1 MATSAFKSTSR
12 RATAAEHNVPPPAA
26 AASRRRSH
34 SVSAVSR
41 RTHLP
46 FDDNTLISTEF
57 SNSRDNPLFW
67 ATSSSS
73 PDKEESGKISEIAS
87 SNNEQS
93 SSSSTRSARN
103 GNNSNNSVREQ
114 RGRSATRS
122 SSDKNGIGRSLSR
135 VRGRSVSRAP
145 CKGAYE
151 DRNEQEVV
159 ASRVGWTRN
168 EIKKIDS
175 GINRTNSVRDRSE
188 IRGCRNKAGTTV
200 TQIQATEWSE
210 DDSACSLQ
218 ISNLE
223 DGISIGSLSEA
234 EEKTI
239 KAVCEDLKLMGEK
252 RGGDMPPGEIYA
264 TVRSEVRRAISDIQN
279 DLESACRRNN
289 ANTVAASSVAVMAS
303 DLVNP
308 EPVELISDIRREYAI
323 KLEESEERAR
333 KLRADLAVEEHRG
346 QELDR
351 ILKEILPEPKT
362 SGIQRSR
369 RGRRTSNERKRMS
382 KRLTDEAMAYFDEC
396 VSLSTFDSSDF
407 SASDDPPYSSVGGA
421 VSAGASS
428 LIRASPNI
436 SCSYDQGSDL
446 HQKQIFGGQVQFYS
460 CEDSGPTAN
469 SSSVEP
475 GSTQLYQFSFADKKS
490 ENVGPKE
497 DIRNYIRNFER
508 GAKKDLDFEE
518 TQSYYDAGEY
528 SAHGRKESVLIDR
541 VLYSSR
547 IESGG
552 LILCGGAVP
561 FLPFASVM

>member
-1 MATSAFKSTSR
+1 MDQK
-12 RATAAEHNVPPPAA
+12 
-26 AASRRRSH
+26 
-34 SVSAVSR
+34 
-41 RTHLP
+41 
-46 FDDNTLISTEF
+46 
-57 SNSRDNPLFW
+57 
-67 ATSSSS
+67 
-73 PDKEESGKISEIAS
+73 
-87 SNNEQS
+87 
-93 SSSSTRSARN
+93 
-103 GNNSNNSVREQ
+103 
-114 RGRSATRS
+114 
-122 SSDKNGIGRSLSR
+122 
-135 VRGRSVSRAP
+135 
-145 CKGAYE
+145 
-151 DRNEQEVV
+151 EQEVV
-159 ASRVGWTRN
+159 ASTVARTRN
-168 EIKKIDS
+168 EIKKIDN
-175 GINRTNSVRDRSE
+175 GINRTNSVRNRSE
-188 IRGCRNKAGTTV
+188 IRGCRNNAGTTV

-210 DDSACSLQ
+210 DDSAYSLQ

-239 KAVCEDLKLMGEK
+239 KAVCEDLKVRSVCTLNIYVNGEK
-252 RGGDMPPGEIYA
+252 GGGDMPRGEIYA

-289 ANTVAASSVAVMAS
+289 GNIVAATSVAVMPS

-351 ILKEILPEPKT
+351 ILKEIIPEPKS

-428 LIRASPNI
+428 LIRASPST

-446 HQKQIFGGQVQFYS
+446 HEKQIFGGQVQFYS

-528 SAHGRKESVLIDR
+528 SAHGRRESVLIDR

>member
-12 RATAAEHNVPPPAA
+12 RATAAEHNPPPPA

-41 RTHLP
+41 KTHLP

-87 SNNEQS
+87 K
-93 SSSSTRSARN
+93 
-103 GNNSNNSVREQ
+103 
-114 RGRSATRS
+114 GRSATRS
-122 SSDKNGIGRSLSR
+122 SGDKNGIGRSLSR

-151 DRNEQEVV
+151 DGKEQEVV
-159 ASRVGWTRN
+159 TSTVARNRN
-168 EIKKIDS
+168 EIKKIDN
-175 GINRTNSVRDRSE
+175 GVKRTNSVRSRSA
-188 IRGCRNKAGTTV
+188 IRGCRNNAGTTV

-210 DDSACSLQ
+210 DDSAYSLQ

-239 KAVCEDLKLMGEK
+239 KAVCEDLKVRSVCTLNIYGYFFNGEE

-264 TVRSEVRRAISDIQN
+264 SVRSEVRRAISDIQN
-279 DLESACRRNN
+279 DLESACQRNN
-289 ANTVAASSVAVMAS
+289 ANIVAATSVAVMPS
-303 DLVNP
+303 GVVNP
-308 EPVELISDIRREYAI
+308 EPVELISDIRREYAM

-351 ILKEILPEPKT
+351 ILKEILLEPKT
-362 SGIQRSR
+362 SDIQRSR

-407 SASDDPPYSSVGGA
+407 SASEDPPYSSVGGA
-421 VSAGASS
+421 VYAGASS
-428 LIRASPNI
+428 LVRAGPST
-436 SCSYDQGSDL
+436 SCCYDQGSDL
-446 HQKQIFGGQVQFYS
+446 HHKQTTLCFMVHTFPMNDETIFGGQVQFYS
-460 CEDSGPTAN
+460 CDDSGPTAN
-469 SSSVEP
+469 SSSTEP

-508 GAKKDLDFEE
+508 GPKKDLDFEE
-518 TQSYYDAGEY
+518 TLSYYDAGEY
-528 SAHGRKESVLIDR
+528 SAHGHRESVLIDR

-547 IESGG
+547 IESG
-552 LILCGGAVP
+552 V
-561 FLPFASVM
+561 